1 MKRTRESFTGTVIY
15 SNHLAGV
22 FGQSSRSQGYAA
34 TKTILRIKV
43 SDSLIVEGRVA
54 SPIVRSGPERYG
66 RGAINIRCAAAVVGQ
81 TVTISGLS
89 SGRRATEIVLDSARL
104 EVSA

>member
-1 MKRTRESFTGTVIY
+1 VKRTRQSYTGTVIY

-34 TKTILRIKV
+34 TKTILRVRV
-43 SDSLIVEGRVA
+43 SDSLIVEARVA

-66 RGAINIRCAAAVVGQ
+66 RGAINIRTAAAVVGQ
-81 TVTISGLS
+81 TVTVSGLPS
-89 SGRRATEIVLDSARL
+89 ARRATEIVLDSARL
-104 EVSA
+104 EVQA